1 MMMTARPIGISVHD
15 ALVLATAPILMIAP
29 YLLTFSIGIGYLT
42 FFLGATL
49 MGVSLAGAS
58 PKRPLSLSAHAGLDW
73 AIGIAIFSI
82 GVLAGITGQDTLTT
96 IFLVGFGAAH
106 LALTAST
113 RYSARGA

>member
-1 MMMTARPIGISVHD
+1 MMTARPIGISVHD

>member
-1 MMMTARPIGISVHD
+1 MTARPIGISVHD
-15 ALVLATAPILMIAP
+15 ALVLATAPLLMIAP
-29 YLLTFSIGIGYLT
+29 YLLTFSIGLGYLT
-42 FFLGATL
+42 FFLGASL

>member
-1 MMMTARPIGISVHD
+1 MTAKPIAIGVHD
-15 ALVLATAPILMIAP
+15 ALVLATAPLLMVVP
-29 YLLTFSIGIGYLT
+29 YLLTFSPGIGYLT
-42 FFLGATL
+42 FFLGAIL

-58 PKRPLSLSAHAGLDW
+58 PRRPLPLTAHAGFDR

-82 GVLAGITGQDTLTT
+82 GLLAGITGQDTFTT